1 MTYAVFLHWSDR
13 TLEAN
18 VAYRVRKA
26 ANAYVQTLA
35 DAVQVA
41 RAVQGLAGATIW
53 EGDVL
58 VAVWESA
65 DPESGVGVATYF
77 HGRAP

>member
-13 TLEAN
+13 TFEAN
-18 VAYRVRKA
+18 VADRVRKA
-26 ANAYVQTLA
+26 ADAYVQTLA
-35 DAVQVA
+35 DAIQVA
-41 RAVQGLAGATIW
+41 RAVRGLAGATIW

-58 VAVWESA
+58 VAVWENIA
-65 DPESGVGVATYF
+65 EGAGVAIYF

>member
-13 TLEAN
+13 ILEAN
-18 VAYRVRKA
+18 VADRVRKA
-26 ANAYVQTLA
+26 ADAYVQTLA

-41 RAVQGLAGATIW
+41 RAVQGLAGATVW

-58 VAVWESA
+58 VAVWENA
-65 DPESGVGVATYF
+65 DPESGVGIATYF